1 MKLFTMFSITF
12 IFYYILGCLFNINL
26 GVHKAGEY
34 MKSYMTPGKNNT
46 PALEWGAQT
55 KA

>member
-1 MKLFTMFSITF
+1 MKLFIMFSITF
-12 IFYYILGCLFNINL
+12 IFYYILGCLSNINF

-46 PALEWGAQT
+46 PELERGAQT